1 MKICSNPKCK
11 LHLSQ
16 KSQEGLRCS
25 SCLADLE
32 EIALGEKFNFRQWF
46 QNFNFGRINPKVLI
60 AIGVLAGFSLLGYV
74 INRLISSKPL
84 NNIETVP
91 KPTVDVEIIKTLNDY
106 IKNERYDSVWAV
118 INRNQV
124 KEALDVEKASTVV
137 ISQADCEKSRNWEVD
152 AIDNKIN
159 IKILPN
165 KEDFNRWVQANNFE
179 KIQQY
184 IHDEGFK
191 VNGTPI
197 HVGDWIQQQKG
208 DKTKKEKYFILNK
221 PINGQYSDVDVHD
234 FIKPR
239 PRIDLISQFKSGWS
253 PEKVEIKAEVK
264 PEIKNKIESQISGLS
279 ELITFAQEG
288 DLSDSNIQM
297 ILGGV
302 EVSKVNIVVHHINGG
317 SSNENLKN
325 FLTGISINCKKCKI
339 VPISCTPTESVYN
352 GESKNVYLSDIEFL
366 QY

>member
-1 MKICSNPKCK
+1 MKICSNEKCK
-11 LHLSQ
+11 LHLS
-16 KSQEGLRCS
+16 KESQEGDNCY
-25 SCLADLE
+25 SCLAPLE
-32 EIALGEKFNFRQWF
+32 EIAMGETFSFSLLF
-46 QNFNFGRINPKVLI
+46 QKISFGRINPKILMVMGGLV
-60 AIGVLAGFSLLGYV
+60 AFSIFGYMMVSRLL
-74 INRLISSKPL
+74 SKK
-84 NNIETVP
+84 NNTEGRTI
-91 KPTVDVEIIKTLNDY
+91 PTVDAGIIKTLNDY
-106 IKNERYDSVWAV
+106 IKNERYDSVWAI
-118 INRNQV
+118 INQNQV
-124 KEALDVEKASTVV
+124 KEALDIEKATTVT
-137 ISQADCEKSRNWEVD
+137 ISQTDCEKSRNWEVT
-152 AIDNKIN
+152 AIDNKMN

-179 KIQQY
+179 KIRQY
-184 IHDEGFK
+184 IHDQGFK
-191 VNGTPI
+191 VNSTPI
-197 HVGDWIQQQKG
+197 HIEDWIQQQKG
-208 DKTKKEKYFILNK
+208 DKTKKEKYFVLNN
-221 PINGQYSDVDVHD
+221 PTNGQYSDVDVHD
-234 FIKPR
+234 VREPR
-239 PRIDLISQFKSGWS
+239 PRVDLISQFKSGWS
-253 PEKVEIKAEVK
+253 PDKVEIKAEVK

-288 DLSDSNIQM
+288 DISDSNIKM